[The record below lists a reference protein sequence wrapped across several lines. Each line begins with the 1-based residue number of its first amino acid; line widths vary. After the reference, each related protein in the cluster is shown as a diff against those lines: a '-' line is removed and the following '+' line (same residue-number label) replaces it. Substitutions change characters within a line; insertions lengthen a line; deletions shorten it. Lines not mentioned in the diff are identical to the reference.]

1 VSAPHVGS
9 LREHYPAS
17 ADLEPWPVDPELW
30 WEDLEPDGDED
41 AAEEFSERIAGR
53 R

>member
-9 LREHYPAS
+9 LREHYPADV

-30 WEDLEPDGDED
+30 PDEEELESED
-41 AAEEFSERIAGR
+41 EE
-53 R
+53 